1 MSRWTACPTRS
12 AERSALCSERA
23 GPTAGQTA
31 ESRCERPLPEDT
43 AIWPAA
49 RILDRLL
56 SAYGDQHWWPAE
68 SALEVLVGA
77 ILTQAVRWQNVVI
90 AIERLKAAG
99 PLSEE
104 GLLEMPREQLNACL
118 RPTRFPNQKA
128 SRLLAVLT
136 LITAG
141 KRRTLGGFFATSG
154 IDHRQALLS
163 VPGVGAETADAILLY
178 AGDRRAFP
186 VDAYTRRIAQRTAG
200 NVVTDHQVREQTL
213 AQLPSVEQLAQ
224 LHGLLVVHG
233 QRHCHLRPR
242 CSGCPLGQICASV
255 ELGRTA

>member
-1 MSRWTACPTRS
+1 M
-12 AERSALCSERA
+12 
-23 GPTAGQTA
+23 
-31 ESRCERPLPEDT
+31 PEDT

-141 KRRTLGGFFATSG
+141 KGRTLGGFFATSG

-186 VDAYTRRIAQRTAG
+186 VDAYTRRIAERLAG
-200 NVVTDHQVREQTL
+200 NIITDQTL
-213 AQLPSVEQLAQ
+213 RDATLSELGSAPQLAQ

-233 QRHCHLRPR
+233 QRHCQAVPR
-242 CSGCPLGQICASV
+242 CSGCPLFDICKSRAG
-255 ELGRTA
+255 EEDA